1 MEGLDLT
8 RDISLYIHVP
18 FCHRKCDYCAFYSL
32 GRNCI
37 SDNEINLYLRNLILS
52 IDALNKEIN
61 KPYYTI
67 FIGGGNPALIGYENL
82 RKILMHAE
90 ANGMPEEVTIEINPE
105 DVTDDILS
113 LKDYVTRISIG
124 VQSLKEKTL
133 KTLGR
138 NSSVEKARNALSI
151 LSTSGFD
158 FNADLIVSVPGQS
171 VEEVIEDI
179 NTIDSYNPTHISLYC
194 LTFEEGT
201 PIVERLIPI
210 GEDKEVEFLTKAWKH
225 LESLGYEHYEISNFA
240 KKGKESKH
248 NLVYW
253 HLGQYIGLGPTAE
266 SSIGYERVIS
276 MRNTEDLSSYI
287 SDPAFEAYRLD
298 STEAQEEFLLA
309 SLRIKEGIDKRI
321 YKERFN
327 IDFDSLY
334 LDAIKGLDPSDY
346 INTSERFSLTEEG
359 MLKLD
364 NIILTLALHL

>member
-37 SDNEINLYLRNLILS
+37 ADNEMDLYLRNLILS

-90 ANGMPEEVTIEINPE
+90 SNGMPEEVTIEINPE

-151 LSTSGFD
+151 Q
-158 FNADLIVSVPGQS
+158 I
-171 VEEVIEDI
+171 
-179 NTIDSYNPTHISLYC
+179 
-194 LTFEEGT
+194 
-201 PIVERLIPI
+201 
-210 GEDKEVEFLTKAWKH
+210 
-225 LESLGYEHYEISNFA
+225 
-240 KKGKESKH
+240 
-248 NLVYW
+248 
-253 HLGQYIGLGPTAE
+253 
-266 SSIGYERVIS
+266 
-276 MRNTEDLSSYI
+276 
-287 SDPAFEAYRLD
+287 
-298 STEAQEEFLLA
+298 
-309 SLRIKEGIDKRI
+309 
-321 YKERFN
+321 
-327 IDFDSLY
+327 
-334 LDAIKGLDPSDY
+334 
-346 INTSERFSLTEEG
+346 
-359 MLKLD
+359 
-364 NIILTLALHL
+364 